1 MALAILYHEKVK
13 RSQEKVGGASILIIA
28 CVAYSKLRSLQGQV
42 AQEGGAFFVK
52 MEKLRSLQGQVAQ
65 EDGAVP
71 GEDGGGGASALN
83 VACVAC
89 VEFSVKMEKL
99 SSRQG
104 QVARVG
110 GAVLGQVGGRQRP
123 ERCVRRVR
131 GVLREDGEAE
141 LADLNVACVA
151 CVEFSVK
158 MEKLSSR
165 PERCVRR
172 VRGVLREDG
181 EAELA
186 APS

>member
-1 MALAILYHEKVK
+1 MTLAILYHEKVK
-13 RSQEKVGGASILIIA
+13 RSQEKVGGASVLIIA

-42 AQEGGAFFVK
+42 AQEGGAVLGEGEGRQRPK
-52 MEKLRSLQGQVAQ
+52 RCGQVAQ

-71 GEDGGGGASALN
+71 GQD
-83 VACVAC
+83 
-89 VEFSVKMEKL
+89 
-99 SSRQG
+99 
-104 QVARVG
+104 
-110 GAVLGQVGGRQRP
+110 GGRQQP

-141 LADLNVACVA
+141 LAA
-151 CVEFSVK
+151 
-158 MEKLSSR
+158 